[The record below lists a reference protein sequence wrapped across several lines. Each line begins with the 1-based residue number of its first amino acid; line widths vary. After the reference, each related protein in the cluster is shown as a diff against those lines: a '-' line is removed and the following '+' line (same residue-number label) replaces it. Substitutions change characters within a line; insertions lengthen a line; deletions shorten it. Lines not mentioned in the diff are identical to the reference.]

1 MAKEIITYD
10 CPDCSISHSSI
21 NDARDCC
28 FEEIEPQTNWGCEGY
43 GCRNEFDT
51 EHEANECCAN
61 KTLDKFKVRKTSEK

>member
-1 MAKEIITYD
+1 MVKKIVTYD

-28 FEEIEPQTNWGCEGY
+28 FEEIESQTNWGCDVCE
-43 GCRNEFDT
+43 NEFDT

-61 KTLDKFKVRKTSEK
+61 ETLDKFEGRKPSEK